1 MNDVEVLNDIL
12 KRFDNSEKFK
22 RFVLLTYKKDK
33 NWFERLVYE
42 KLAKK
47 YDTPSN
53 SCAKELV
60 EVKRFYLDWALITEI
75 IDEESQRPCWRITP
89 KGRKALHWRF
99 IAPQK
104 PEYVTDKGLYWINTG
119 IAILALIFSNI
130 AIFKSC
136 I

>member
-1 MNDVEVLNDIL
+1 MNDIEILNDRL
-12 KRFDNSEKFK
+12 KHLDNSEKFK
-22 RFVLLTYKKDK
+22 RFALLTYKKDK
-33 NWFERLVYE
+33 NWLEQVVYD

-47 YDTPSN
+47 YDPPEN
-53 SCAKELV
+53 RCIIELL
-60 EVKRFYLDWALITEI
+60 EVKQFYLDWALITEI
-75 IDEESQRPCWRITP
+75 IDEESQKTYWRITP

-104 PEYVTDKGLYWINTG
+104 PEYVTEKGLYWINTG